1 MRNARWALAALLI
14 EPLPGRCFA
23 TGYTKKL
30 QRFSSYTDKNF
41 TRIRPAFFFLFLS
54 CVAWAGCLVP
64 SSPDPADATR
74 QKPLSAHGAAEDPR
88 RIGLRRLRRR
98 HMRAVADRSR
108 PPEFRKK
115 PAPLPRDPR
124 GKQHTITT
132 TILSLSSGAAPE
144 AGMAWTHLAVL
155 CPSCV

>member
-1 MRNARWALAALLI
+1 MLCNRLHQKVARLFLLHRQ
-14 EPLPGRCFA
+14 EF
-23 TGYTKKL
+23 YTHTT
-30 QRFSSYTDKNF
+30 S
-41 TRIRPAFFFLFLS
+41 FFFLFLS